1 MVRAMATLAVV
12 LLGCSG
18 SGVQQ
23 RPTQVCAA
31 PPPKAIAAQ
40 PAALPAPSPYRSGLW
55 LIRKQYVEN
64 IVSPACNGV
73 TSAPATQE
81 VTEGDLWPS
90 HPLRAGHVYQQ
101 PCGMIANEMNTPE
114 YQTRFVQTLCV
125 ERSDGVDL
133 GEACA
138 QKFRQTFMARL
149 VERYWAANLER
160 VNNRCQAHP
169 IECSDLETLERWAIE
184 SQNDAVSERARVET
198 QATFEQGPLGDP
210 LSAHTRARELELNLE
225 QARVRRERDPSAL
238 AAIEEAMRAVPAVAA
253 PADSSAPAD
262 IR

>member
-1 MVRAMATLAVV
+1 MVRAIATLAVV

-18 SGVQQ
+18 RGLQQ
-23 RPTQVCAA
+23 RPTQVCA
-31 PPPKAIAAQ
+31 PVPPKAVAAE
-40 PAALPAPSPYRSGLW
+40 PPALPASPYRSGLW

-73 TSAPATQE
+73 ASAPATQE

-90 HPLRAGHVYQQ
+90 HPLRGGHVYQQ
-101 PCGMIANEMNTPE
+101 PCGMIANEMSTPE
-114 YQTRFVQTLCV
+114 YQTRFVQSLCV
-125 ERSDGVDL
+125 GRSEGVDL
-133 GEACA
+133 GAACA
-138 QKFRQTFMARL
+138 QRFRQTFMARL

-198 QATFEQGPLGDP
+198 QASFEQSPPGDP
-210 LSAHTRARELELNLE
+210 LSALTRARELELDLE
-225 QARVRRERDPSAL
+225 QARVRRERDPNAL
-238 AAIEEAMRAVPAVAA
+238 AAIEEALRSVPKVSA
-253 PADSSAPAD
+253 PGDLSAPAE

>member
-1 MVRAMATLAVV
+1 MVRATATLAIL

-18 SGVQQ
+18 GGVQQ
-23 RPTQVCAA
+23 RPTQACAPQPSKAVAAA
-31 PPPKAIAAQ
+31 PAQ
-40 PAALPAPSPYRSGLW
+40 PPQPEPSPYRSGLW

-64 IVSPACNGV
+64 VVSPVCNGV
-73 TSAPATQE
+73 ASAPATQE

-90 HPLRAGHVYQQ
+90 HPLRGGHVYQQ
-101 PCGMIANEMNTPE
+101 PCGMIANEMNTSE
-114 YQTRFVQTLCV
+114 YQTRFVESLCIG
-125 ERSDGVDL
+125 RSDAGDP

-169 IECSDLETLERWAIE
+169 FECSDLETLERWTIE

-198 QATFEQGPLGDP
+198 EASFERSPLGDP
-210 LSAHTRARELELNLE
+210 LSAQTRARELALNRE
-225 QARVRRERDPSAL
+225 QARVRRERDPNAL
-238 AAIEEAMRAVPAVAA
+238 AAIEEALRAVPTVAVE
-253 PADSSAPAD
+253 PDT
-262 IR
+262 R